1 MAALTADNTAITKFK
16 QAYDNGIGYQVD
28 YQVAASTVIYKGGFV
43 ALNDAGYLVMYVAPP
58 ASTAT
63 ATGNKFVGIALEHIA
78 SQTSAGD
85 ARCRV
90 QIGGYFTY
98 ALTSAVIAD
107 VGKPVFASDD
117 NTLTKVG
124 LGNAFVGTIVELA
137 SAGNVV
143 VELPAMGVQPRGGI
157 IQRTSATLDLTAA
170 SDVTSIIFKN
180 ENHNGLIITHAA
192 MYLTVA
198 TDATSCVVTLRD
210 TAGTTTGITLT
221 STVTS
226 GDAIGDIV
234 QSVANKTAFQ
244 AATGSG
250 VVFVP
255 ADLGLEAFVT
265 TASGTGA
272 GVILVEAW
280 PIA

>member
-1 MAALTADNTAITKFK
+1 MTALTADNTSLATFK
-16 QAYDNGIGYQVD
+16 NAYDEGIGVQLD
-28 YQVAASTVIYKGGFV
+28 YQVAATTVIYRGGFV

-63 ATGNKFVGIALEHIA
+63 ATGNKFVGVALEHIA
-78 SQTSAGD
+78 SQTAAGD

-90 QIGGYFTY
+90 QVGGYFTY
-98 ALTSAVIAD
+98 ALSSAVIAD

-124 LGNAFVGTIVELA
+124 IGNAFVGTVVELA

-143 VELPAMGVQPRGGI
+143 VELPAMGAQPRGGV
-157 IQRTSATLDLTAA
+157 IQRVSATLDITAA
-170 SDVTSIIFKN
+170 SDVTTLIFKN
-180 ENHNGLIITHAA
+180 ENHNGLVITHCA
-192 MYLTVA
+192 MYLTTL
-198 TDATSCVVTLRD
+198 TDGTQCVITLRD

-221 STVTS
+221 SSTTP
-226 GDAIGDIV
+226 GDAAKD
-234 QSVANKTAFQ
+234 SVLGIKTLFQ
-244 AATGSG
+244 AATGG
-250 VVFVP
+250 AIIFIP

-265 TASGTGA
+265 TATGTGA
-272 GVILVEAW
+272 GIILVEAW